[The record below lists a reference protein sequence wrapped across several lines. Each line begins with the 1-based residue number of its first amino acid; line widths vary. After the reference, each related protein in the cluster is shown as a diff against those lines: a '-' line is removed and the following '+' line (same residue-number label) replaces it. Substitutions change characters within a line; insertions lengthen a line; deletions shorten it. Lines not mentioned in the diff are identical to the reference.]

1 MVKKLWT
8 MSVAVVM
15 LVVVLCVGVLFGGM
29 YRHNTAQAM
38 GEYRRQAEH
47 FVKLIEGNGQD
58 LLPLLSDVSD
68 LRIQWISQ
76 KGATLFDSAI
86 GAPLPPDLLQLPD
99 VDAAKRDGWGE
110 MENAGTT
117 LTEVT
122 GSVTLRLT
130 DGAYLRVS
138 GVRDS
143 FLALI
148 MDRLWQLLL
157 IVLGASITTLWLSQ
171 RFAQWVAK
179 PLDAIDLEHLEN
191 RTVCQELQPAL
202 KRIAAMNRQRQKQL
216 QVQMNE
222 LKREYEKQD
231 RMRRDFTANVSHELK
246 TPLTS
251 ISGYAELLRAGI
263 VRGEDQDRFAG
274 KIYEET
280 QRLIT
285 LVGDILKLS
294 QLDDGYQV
302 RMERV
307 DIDLYAACQRVIAR
321 LQAAA
326 DHREVTFYL
335 EGGPLIMQG
344 AEQVV
349 DEIIYNLCDNAIKY
363 NQVGGTVTVSV
374 YPKEDRAV
382 LLVKDTGIGIPQ
394 GEDDRVFER
403 FYRVDK
409 SHSKE
414 IGGTG
419 LGLSIVKHGAAYHNA
434 KIELNSHLGEG
445 TEIRVLFPRQ
455 EEPDREEDTL

>member
-1 MVKKLWT
+1 MVI
-8 MSVAVVM
+8 V
-15 LVVVLCVGVLFGGM
+15 LVVVILCVRLLFGGM
-29 YRHNTAQAM
+29 YRHSGGQCM
-38 GEYRRQAEH
+38 GEYRQRAAYLAAL
-47 FVKLIEGNGQD
+47 VEGAHGEA
-58 LLPLLSDVSD
+58 LPLLAGAADS
-68 LRIQWISQ
+68 RITWISPEGQ
-76 KGATLFDSAI
+76 VLFDSAR
-86 GAPLPPDLLQLPD
+86 GEGLPQDLLSLGD
-99 VDAAKRDGWGE
+99 VAQAKAVGLGEDSHTDA
-110 MENAGTT
+110 T
-117 LTEVT
+117 LIQVT
-122 GSVTLRLT
+122 GSVSHRLS
-130 DGAYLRVS
+130 DGGILRVS

-143 FLALI
+143 FLAMV
-148 MDRLWQLLL
+148 MDHLWQILL
-157 IVLGASITTLWLSQ
+157 ILLGAGIATLWLAQ
-171 RFAQWVAK
+171 RIGKWVTE
-179 PLDAIDLEHLEN
+179 PLSAIDLDQLDD
-191 RTVCQELQPAL
+191 RRVCTELQPAL
-202 KRIAAMNRQRQKQL
+202 GRIAAQNRQRQKQL

-263 VRGEDQDRFAG
+263 VREEDRDRFAG

-307 DIDLYAACQRVIAR
+307 EIDLYAACQRVIAR
-321 LQAAA
+321 LQSAA
-326 DHREVTFYL
+326 DQREVTFHL
-335 EGGPLIMQG
+335 EGGPLLIRG

-349 DEIIYNLCDNAIKY
+349 DEILYNLCDNAIKY
-363 NQVGGTVTVSV
+363 NKVGGEVAVTVQ
-374 YPKEDRAV
+374 PRRDRAMV
-382 LLVKDTGIGIPQ
+382 SVRDTGIGIPQ

-434 KIELNSHLGEG
+434 KIELESSLGEG
-445 TEIRVLFPRQ
+445 TEIRVLFPRP
-455 EEPDREEDTL
+455 EEGEEVSQ